1 MVKNLKLL
9 DKALQLLPEV
19 KETVVEPLDIA
30 AFLKPLKKGDSVEID
45 FGRHLV
51 GHIKL
56 KLGYV
61 RSHPDAPVW
70 LRFSFAEN
78 KKEFEER
85 VEDYQGWICSAW
97 VQQEQVH
104 IDLVPGEYFLPRR
117 YSFRYVKIEVLDVSS
132 KFDLIIEEAKAV
144 YPHIIARIR
153 NWNSLIALPVIR
165 CMIVCRRYLR
175 MDQNVT
181 RDSGWEIFV
190 CRHLPITRLI
200 R

>member
-144 YPHIIARIR
+144 ALSSADDSRFIRI
-153 NWNSLIALPVIR
+153 S
-165 CMIVCRRYLR
+165 
-175 MDQNVT
+175 
-181 RDSGWEIFV
+181 
-190 CRHLPITRLI
+190 
-200 R
+200 